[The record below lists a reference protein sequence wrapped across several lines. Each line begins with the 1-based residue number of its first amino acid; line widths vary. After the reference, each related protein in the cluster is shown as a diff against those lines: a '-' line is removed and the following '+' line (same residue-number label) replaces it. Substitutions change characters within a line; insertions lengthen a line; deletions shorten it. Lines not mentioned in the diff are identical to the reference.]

1 MVNEELP
8 LQTGPAVAVLAVA
21 LTGVQVT
28 VAVLFGCSLLEK
40 RNDSTLIGYKSCHL
54 SIRDRLEESYVDKC

>member
-28 VAVLFGCSLLEK
+28 VAVLFGRSLLEK
-40 RNDSTLIGYKSCHL
+40 RNDSTLIGYKSCNL

>member
-1 MVNEELP
+1 MNEELP

-28 VAVLFGCSLLEK
+28 VAVLFGCSLFET
-40 RNDSTLIGYKSCHL
+40 RNDSTLISCKSCSPSIRGRLEVSYAYKS
-54 SIRDRLEESYVDKC
+54 